1 MGGSSLAMTTTP
13 PIKKLWVGIDP
24 GVQGAVGVIDSSGR
38 FVECWDLPVI
48 GKAGRKQEFNVPLLC
63 QRIKRI
69 SQWRVERVDLEWPT
83 TRPGEA
89 PESSKRFGVGLGLL
103 WGIFEA
109 HGLRVRKVAP
119 NKWKGKLGLIG
130 KAGQEHAAKMQAV
143 EMAERFISDVPSDIL
158 RGPRG
163 GLEDGRAE
171 SLMIAWEA
179 LTCTVTG
186 LREQPKDIRIA
197 RMLFGPN
204 RRRVK
209 GKDTL

>member
-1 MGGSSLAMTTTP
+1 MTPPP
-13 PIKKLWVGIDP
+13 PIKRLWIGVDP
-24 GVQGAVGVIDSSGR
+24 GVLGAVGVIDSSGR

-48 GKAGRKQEFNVPLLC
+48 GKEGRKQEFNVPVLC
-63 QRIKRI
+63 QRIKRL
-69 SQWRVERVDLEWPT
+69 SQWRIERVDLEWPT

-109 HGLRVRKVAP
+109 HGLTVRKVAP

-130 KAGQEHAAKMQAV
+130 KAGQEHASKLQAV
-143 EMAERFISDVPSDIL
+143 EMAERFILDVPPDVL

-163 GLEDGRAE
+163 GLKDGRAE
-171 SLMIAWEA
+171 ALMIAWQA
-179 LTCTVTG
+179 LTSTVEG
-186 LREQPKDIRIA
+186 LRNQPKDIRLA
-197 RMLFGPN
+197 RMLFGSSS
-204 RRRVK
+204 RRAR